1 MNIMERLICLAIGYI
16 CGLFQTS
23 YIIGRM
29 HSTDI
34 REHGSGNAGTT
45 NALRT
50 FGKKAGAM
58 TLLGDCLKCVIAI
71 VITKAVYKNPSGD
84 ILPLLSL
91 YAAAGCILGHN
102 FPFYLK
108 FKGGKGV
115 AASVGFILAFD
126 WRIFLI
132 CAVVFFGLFFSTHY
146 VSLCSISAYLGA
158 LICMVVF
165 GELGYYGMD
174 RPHTLELYG
183 VMAVLTLLALYRH
196 RANITRL
203 INGTESKIFLGDA
216 GKKKN

>member
-1 MNIMERLICLAIGYI
+1 MERLICLAIGYV

-23 YIIGRM
+23 YIIGRL
-29 HSTDI
+29 HKTDI

-50 FGKKAGAM
+50 FGKKAGIL
-58 TLLGDCLKCVIAI
+58 TLLGDCLKCVAAI
-71 VITKAVYKNPSGD
+71 VLVRVFLGKTYGD

-108 FKGGKGV
+108 FRGGKGI

-132 CAVVFFGLFFSTHY
+132 CAVIF
-146 VSLCSISAYLGA
+146 C
-158 LICMVVF
+158 
-165 GELGYYGMD
+165 
-174 RPHTLELYG
+174 
-183 VMAVLTLLALYRH
+183 AVLYDPLCVLMLSECLSGCFCGNHRSGSGRGLWHGCFSYHGNVCGYGAAYSAGFFPPQSKYYAAGKRH
-196 RANITRL
+196 REPCLSWEKR
-203 INGTESKIFLGDA
+203 
-216 GKKKN
+216 

>member
-1 MNIMERLICLAIGYI
+1 MERLICLAIGYV

-23 YIIGRM
+23 YIIGRL
-29 HSTDI
+29 HKTDI

-50 FGKKAGAM
+50 FGKKAGIL
-58 TLLGDCLKCVIAI
+58 TLLGDCLKCVAAI
-71 VITKAVYKNPSGD
+71 VLVRVFLGKTYGD

-108 FKGGKGV
+108 FRGGKGI

-132 CAVVFFGLFFSTHY
+132 CAVIFFALFFTTHY
-146 VSLCSISAYLGA
+146 VSLCSLSAYLAAFAAIIVLGQGGA
-158 LICMVVF
+158 
-165 GELGYYGMD
+165 YGTD
-174 RPHTLELYG
+174 ASHTMEMYL
-183 VMAVLTLLALYRH
+183 VMGLLTALAFFRH
-196 RANITRL
+196 RANIMRL
-203 INGTESKIFLGDA
+203 AKGTENRVYL
-216 GKKKN
+216 GKKDKK